1 MSVYTRRKATQVSLH
16 CHLSPMPE
24 PHQEETVHV
33 PVWGPQDAHEL
44 GPCAESGAGTHAGG
58 RGSHHG

>member
-1 MSVYTRRKATQVSLH
+1 MYIKCKTSQVSLH
-16 CHLSPMPE
+16 CPLPAPE

-33 PVWGPQDAHEL
+33 PVWGSQDAHEL

-58 RGSHHG
+58 